1 MTLSE
6 YKRLE
11 LEKKSVNKN
20 KPIVN
25 QKIHNTFLDNTINKS
40 NLSSLK
46 TIFYLSSI
54 LRDKELNALDEE
66 SLIDIIIETKDMLK
80 YTEMTMDTI
89 RKNFKT
95 MQQTSITFI
104 NEKEK
109 WEMGINLLPLY
120 KIIHNKN
127 KVEIKLFVK
136 IAKLIIDVE
145 TNYSY
150 LNTKNFMKLDSKHSI
165 RMLGLLNKISN
176 YNAERKTESEYH
188 KKIAEIPKRKIWNLD
203 DMNDFFGTKYKTW
216 GEMERSIL
224 VPVKEEL
231 DSKSGYTFIY
241 EANFESL
248 GRGRPAFKTVTID
261 LKMQNQVQG
270 RLSL

>member
-11 LEKKSVNKN
+11 IEKKKAKKN
-20 KPIVN
+20 KPVVN

-40 NLSSLK
+40 NLSALK

-54 LRDKELNALDEE
+54 LKDMELNKLNED
-66 SLIDIIIETKDMLK
+66 SLIDITIDTRDMLQ
-80 YTEMTMDTI
+80 YTDMTMDTI
-89 RKNFKT
+89 RNNFKT
-95 MQQTSITFI
+95 MQETSITFI
-104 NEKEK
+104 NDDEK

-176 YNAERKTESEYH
+176 Y
-188 KKIAEIPKRKIWNLD
+188 KKDDIEIPKRKIWTLEDANE
-203 DMNDFFGTKYKTW
+203 FFGTKYKTW
-216 GEMERSIL
+216 SEIERKII
-224 VPVKEEL
+224 VPVKDEL
-231 DSKSGYTFIY
+231 DSKSEFTFIY
-241 EANFESL
+241 EADFEAI
-248 GRGRPAFKTVTID
+248 GKGRPAFKRVAID
-261 LKMQNQVQG
+261 LKMQKQVQG
-270 RLSL
+270 RLSI